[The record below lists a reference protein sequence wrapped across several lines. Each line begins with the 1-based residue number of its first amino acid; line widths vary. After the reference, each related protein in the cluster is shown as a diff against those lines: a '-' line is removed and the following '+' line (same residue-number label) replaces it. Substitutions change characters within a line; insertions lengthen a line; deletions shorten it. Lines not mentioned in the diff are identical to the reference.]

1 MTSKVGLH
9 EHEGMH
15 PFVVAKQPRLK
26 KIRPTK
32 EDTGVRWLRT
42 TWILT
47 VFGGMYF
54 YHSMFHAKAQRG
66 FWLKLFTASD
76 SAAIT
81 ASAAY
86 GAATHLDLAKGRAEL
101 RGGRHVLWL
110 WVGCLSGGARSVA
123 AAPLLLG

>member
-1 MTSKVGLH
+1 MCQNVWG
-9 EHEGMH
+9 GPYDRM
-15 PFVVAKQPRLK
+15 AKCGRE
-26 KIRPTK
+26 RPP
-32 EDTGVRWLRT
+32 
-42 TWILT
+42 LT

-86 GAATHLDLAKGRAEL
+86 GAATHLDLPKGRAEL